1 MKNFFFYLIAL
12 MSGLALLPSCE
23 IIEAEG
29 PVVTEFRNK
38 TNFDGIKISIC
49 GQVNFQV
56 APQYKVEVQAP
67 RNILD
72 EMETKV
78 ENRALV
84 IKWDNN
90 VRIRDCEDVTV
101 NLSGPDLKFIFNS
114 GSSDIRVMGAVKHAN
129 LELVVSGS
137 GSIDM
142 DYAEIAQEIEAQ
154 VSGSG
159 HVEIKDGKADEN
171 KLHTSGS
178 GYIDMRH
185 VPVKEA
191 DTHVSGSGMISVNVE
206 DYLEAHISGSGD
218 VYYYGD
224 PRINSK
230 VSGSGKVR
238 RL

>member
-1 MKNFFFYLIAL
+1 MKNLFFYLIAL

-142 DYAEIAQEIEAQ
+142 DYAEIAQEIEAL

-178 GYIDMRH
+178 GYIDLRH

-218 VYYYGD
+218 VYYYGN